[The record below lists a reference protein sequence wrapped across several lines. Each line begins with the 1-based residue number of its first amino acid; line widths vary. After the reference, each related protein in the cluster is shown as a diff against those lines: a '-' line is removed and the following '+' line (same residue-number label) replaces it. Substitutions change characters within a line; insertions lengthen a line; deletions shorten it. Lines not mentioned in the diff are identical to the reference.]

1 MNTLRAEKRD
11 MNTKAKKLRRE
22 GYVTGNVFGKKI
34 EGSIPVKIAV
44 KDAQELLKTSNKG
57 SQIMLDVDGSMM
69 DVLIKEIDYDSMKHQ
84 ILEMDFQALVSD
96 EKVHSVAEIV
106 LRNHEMVQS
115 GVLQQQL
122 EEISYRALPADLV
135 EKIEID
141 VSSLKTG
148 DSIKV
153 KDLDIASNDK
163 VDLLTD
169 PEATVVTVTEVH
181 NVVPETDS
189 ESDDTDS
196 TAEA

>member
-1 MNTLRAEKRD
+1 

-34 EGSIPVKIAV
+34 EGSIPVKIGV

-57 SQIMLDVDGSMM
+57 SQIMLNVDGSSM

-96 EKVHSVAEIV
+96 EKVHSVAEII
-106 LRNHEMVQS
+106 LRNHEMVQN

-169 PEATVVTVTEVH
+169 PEATIVTVTEVH
-181 NVVPETDS
+181 NVVPET
-189 ESDDTDS
+189 ESDEGEAS
-196 TAEA
+196 AEA